1 MKTVALSVALS
12 TLLATCGLVAYDR
25 LVIRPGRVIG
35 VVDVSEVYRT
45 KETEFAAL
53 LTASRSDEERQRA
66 LDLASAFAKRLPA
79 ALDEL
84 PAECQ
89 CLVMLKSA
97 VAGTTASTLDL
108 TPLLKAKLE
117 RERRS

>member
-1 MKTVALSVALS
+1 MKAVVALSVALS

-25 LVIRPGRVIG
+25 LVVRPGRLVGI
-35 VVDVSEVYRT
+35 VDVSEVYRT
-45 KETEFAAL
+45 KETEFASL
-53 LTASRSDEERQRA
+53 LTASQSDEERQRA

-84 PAECQ
+84 PADCR
-89 CLVMLKSA
+89 CLVVLKSA
-97 VAGTTASTLDL
+97 VAGASENTLDL

-117 RERRS
+117 RRS

>member
-12 TLLATCGLVAYDR
+12 SLLATCGLVAYDR
-25 LVIRPGRVIG
+25 LVVRPGRVIG
-35 VVDVSEVYRT
+35 VVDVADVYRA

-53 LTASRSDEERQRA
+53 LTASKSDEERQRA
-66 LDLASAFAKRLPA
+66 LDLAVAFAKRLPA
-79 ALDEL
+79 ALAEL
-84 PAECQ
+84 PADCQ

-97 VAGTTASTLDL
+97 VAGTTASTMDL

>member
-1 MKTVALSVALS
+1 MKAVVALSVALS

-25 LVIRPGRVIG
+25 LVVRPGRLVGI
-35 VVDVSEVYRT
+35 VDVSEVYRM

-53 LTASRSDEERQRA
+53 LAASKTDDERQRA

-84 PAECQ
+84 PSDCR
-89 CLVMLKSA
+89 CLVVLKSA
-97 VAGTTASTLDL
+97 VAGASDNTLDL

-117 RERRS
+117 RRS

>member
-1 MKTVALSVALS
+1 MKSVVALSVALS

-25 LVIRPGRVIG
+25 LVVRPGRLVGI
-35 VVDVSEVYRT
+35 VDVSEVYRT

-53 LTASRSDEERQRA
+53 LTATKSDEERQRA

-84 PAECQ
+84 PADCR
-89 CLVMLKSA
+89 CLVVLKSA
-97 VAGTTASTLDL
+97 VAGASDNTLDL

-117 RERRS
+117 RRS

>member
-1 MKTVALSVALS
+1 MKSVVALSVALS

-25 LVIRPGRVIG
+25 LVVRPGRLVGI
-35 VVDVSEVYRT
+35 VDVSEVYRT

-53 LTASRSDEERQRA
+53 LTASKSDEERQRA
-66 LDLASAFAKRLPA
+66 LDLASAFAKRLPV

-84 PAECQ
+84 PADCR
-89 CLVMLKSA
+89 CLVVLKSA
-97 VAGTTASTLDL
+97 VAGASDNTLDL

-117 RERRS
+117 RRS

>member
-1 MKTVALSVALS
+1 MKAVVALSVALS

-25 LVIRPGRVIG
+25 LVVRPGRLVGI
-35 VVDVSEVYRT
+35 VDVSEVYRS

-53 LTASRSDEERQRA
+53 LTASKSDEERQRA

-84 PAECQ
+84 PADCR
-89 CLVMLKSA
+89 CLVVLKSA
-97 VAGTTASTLDL
+97 VAGASDNTLDL

-117 RERRS
+117 RRS

>member
-1 MKTVALSVALS
+1 MKAVVTLSVALS

-25 LVIRPGRVIG
+25 LVVRPGRLVGI
-35 VVDVSEVYRT
+35 VDVSEVYRT
-45 KETEFAAL
+45 KEAEFAAL
-53 LTASRSDEERQRA
+53 LTASKSDEARQRA

-84 PAECQ
+84 PADCR
-89 CLVMLKSA
+89 CLVVLKSA
-97 VAGTTASTLDL
+97 VAGASDNTLDL

-117 RERRS
+117 RRS

>member
-1 MKTVALSVALS
+1 MKAVVALSVALS

-25 LVIRPGRVIG
+25 LVVRPGRLVGI
-35 VVDVSEVYRT
+35 VDVSDVYRT

-53 LTASRSDEERQRA
+53 LTASKSDEERQRA

-84 PAECQ
+84 PADCR

-97 VAGTTASTLDL
+97 VAGASDNTLDL
-108 TPLLKAKLE
+108 TPLL
-117 RERRS
+117 

>member
-1 MKTVALSVALS
+1 MKTIAPSVALS

-25 LVIRPGRVIG
+25 IVVRPGRLVG

-45 KETEFAAL
+45 KEAEFAAL
-53 LTASRSDEERQRA
+53 LTASKSDDERQRA
-66 LDLASAFAKRLPA
+66 LELARAFATRLPA

-84 PAECQ
+84 PVDCQ

-97 VAGTTASTLDL
+97 VAGNTANTIDL
-108 TPLLKAKLE
+108 TALLKAKVD
-117 RERRS
+117 RERN

>member
-1 MKTVALSVALS
+1 MKTIALSVALS

-25 LVIRPGRVIG
+25 IVVRPGRLVG

-45 KETEFAAL
+45 KEAEFAAL
-53 LTASRSDEERQRA
+53 LTASKSDEERQRA
-66 LDLASAFAKRLPA
+66 LELAGAFAMRLPA

-84 PAECQ
+84 PVACQ

-97 VAGTTASTLDL
+97 VAGNTANTVDL
-108 TPLLKAKLE
+108 TALLKAKVE
-117 RERRS
+117 RERK

>member
-1 MKTVALSVALS
+1 MKTIALSVALS

-25 LVIRPGRVIG
+25 LVVRPGRLIG

-45 KETEFAAL
+45 KEAEFAAL
-53 LTASRSDEERQRA
+53 LTASKSDDERQRA
-66 LDLASAFAKRLPA
+66 LELASAFAKRLPA

-84 PAECQ
+84 PADCQ

-97 VAGTTASTLDL
+97 VAGTTANTLDL
-108 TPLLKAKLE
+108 TPLLKSKVN